1 MIKTL
6 KLLSKQ
12 EHEKFKVPKNVQD
25 LIPVQ
30 TVYSDGIFQV
40 APGKFAK
47 SFKFEDIN
55 YAVASREDKESM
67 FLKYSEILN
76 SLDS

>member
-30 TVYSDGIFQV
+30 KVYSDGIFQV

-47 SFKFEDIN
+47 
-55 YAVASREDKESM
+55 
-67 FLKYSEILN
+67 
-76 SLDS
+76 

>member
-12 EHEKFKVPKNVQD
+12 EQEKFKVPKTVQD

-30 TVYSDGIFQV
+30 TV
-40 APGKFAK
+40 
-47 SFKFEDIN
+47 
-55 YAVASREDKESM
+55 
-67 FLKYSEILN
+67 
-76 SLDS
+76 